1 MQRLGMTI
9 PLQTLRL
16 DRHADFVRELADLGY
31 TDLWTSEAQDV
42 DGLTPLAL
50 ASQWAPGLR
59 LGCACLPVQTRG
71 AATLAMSVAALCE
84 AAPGRFVVGVGCSSE
99 PIVRHWNALPFEKP
113 YARTRDTVRFL
124 REALSGARVD
134 RDYGTFAVR
143 GFRLRRPADPAPPIL
158 VAALRQGMLELAGR
172 EGDGVI
178 LNYVTP
184 EDLARVIPHV
194 RRGGADKE
202 IAARIYVCPT
212 REPERV
218 RAVARASIA
227 GYFNVPTYRAHQ
239 EWLGR
244 GPLLAP
250 MWERWPRATAR
261 ARSRRFPTPWWT
273 PSTSTGPRSTAA
285 SGSRPTGPRGSTRR
299 SSGSSRRRWTPARR
313 RSCSRRAERGAPAPR
328 ATPGR

>member
-16 DRHADFVRELADLGY
+16 DRHADFVRELADRGY

-50 ASQWAPGLR
+50 ASQWAPSLR

-84 AAPGRFVVGVGCSSE
+84 AAPGRFVVGLGSSSE
-99 PIVRHWNALPFEKP
+99 PIVRHWNALPFEQP

-124 REALSGARVD
+124 RDALSGARVD

-143 GFRLRRPADPAPPIL
+143 GFRLRRAPDPAPPIL
-158 VAALRQGMLELAGR
+158 VAALRAGMLELAGR

-184 EDLARVIPHV
+184 EDLPRVLPHV
-194 RRGGADKE
+194 RKGGPGKE

-227 GYFNVPTYRAHQ
+227 AYFNVPTYRAHQ

-250 MWERWPRATAR
+250 MWERWAAGDRKGALAALPDAVVDGFYIHGPAEHCRERIEAYREAGVDTPIVGLVEEAMDPLEAAR
-261 ARSRRFPTPWWT
+261 LL
-273 PSTSTGPRSTAA
+273 
-285 SGSRPTGPRGSTRR
+285 
-299 SSGSSRRRWTPARR
+299 
-313 RSCSRRAERGAPAPR
+313 APR
-328 ATPGR
+328 

>member
-9 PLQTLRL
+9 PLQTLRI

-50 ASQWAPGLR
+50 ASAWAPGLR

-84 AAPGRFVVGVGCSSE
+84 AAPGRFVVGVGASSE
-99 PIVRHWNALPFEKP
+99 PIVRHWNALPFEQP

-124 REALSGARVD
+124 RDALSGARVD

-143 GFRLRRPADPAPPIL
+143 GFRLRRPPDPPPPIL
-158 VAALRQGMLELAGR
+158 VAALRSGMVELAGR

-184 EDLARVIPHV
+184 EDLPRVLPHV
-194 RRGGADKE
+194 KRFGDAKE
-202 IAARIYVCPT
+202 VAARIYVCPT

-227 GYFNVPTYRAHQ
+227 AYFNVPTYRAHQ

-250 MWERWPRATAR
+250 MWERWAAGDRKGALAALPDEVVDAFYIHGPAEHCRERIEAYRAAGLDTPIVGLVEEAMDPREAAR
-261 ARSRRFPTPWWT
+261 LL
-273 PSTSTGPRSTAA
+273 
-285 SGSRPTGPRGSTRR
+285 
-299 SSGSSRRRWTPARR
+299 
-313 RSCSRRAERGAPAPR
+313 APR
-328 ATPGR
+328 